1 MLKKCRKEVVLDVVK
16 QKEVENMIRNR
27 ITKQK
32 NILVYLKLIL
42 YFTQILFQIIPRL
55 TNKNHSNQKIE

>member
-1 MLKKCRKEVVLDVVK
+1 MLNRCRKTVVVDVVK
-16 QKEVENMIRNR
+16 QKEVVNMIRNR

-32 NILVYLKLIL
+32 KILVYLKLIL
-42 YFTQILFQIIPRL
+42 YFTQILFQINPRL